1 MAAPPLLGY
10 LRPQATSEASAP
22 AGSHLS
28 RYAVCLVSPVSL
40 GDAWIIDREDHLA
53 LRLARQ
59 GDPEPFHIEEIATS
73 FAIGWKGLYRIEG
86 GTTDRDTGRNKTRL
100 ATTSSR
106 GLKISN
112 IYGDMRPLRPTIG
125 VIAAALAG
133 VPVLPS
139 VQSAAG
145 AQSPSV
151 AVLRQL
157 ATRQQYL
164 IAPQTEAIQL
174 DAKVNSSAE
183 SSVPQASPLAPLA
196 TTAGRAGNYAPVV
209 ARMSGSATLNVD
221 DAGIWTNVS
230 GEITAE
236 AAAMS
241 GQLASAPNPRASSC
255 VAGRTRYPNG
265 SVLQWCMQPAAGQV
279 GCPMGLLFT
288 PWICSNGQWRS
299 TILR

>member
-1 MAAPPLLGY
+1 
-10 LRPQATSEASAP
+10 
-22 AGSHLS
+22 LS

-86 GTTDRDTGRNKTRL
+86 GTTDRDTGRDKTRL

-112 IYGDMRPLRPTIG
+112 IFGDMRPLRPTIG

-133 VPVLPS
+133 VPVLP
-139 VQSAAG
+139 
-145 AQSPSV
+145 
-151 AVLRQL
+151 
-157 ATRQQYL
+157 
-164 IAPQTEAIQL
+164 L

-183 SSVPQASPLAPLA
+183 ISVPQAPPLAPLA

>member
-1 MAAPPLLGY
+1 M
-10 LRPQATSEASAP
+10 
-22 AGSHLS
+22 
-28 RYAVCLVSPVSL
+28 
-40 GDAWIIDREDHLA
+40 
-53 LRLARQ
+53 
-59 GDPEPFHIEEIATS
+59 
-73 FAIGWKGLYRIEG
+73 
-86 GTTDRDTGRNKTRL
+86 
-100 ATTSSR
+100 TSSR

-112 IYGDMRPLRPTIG
+112 IFGDMRPLRPTIG

-145 AQSPSV
+145 AQSQSV

-164 IAPQTEAIQL
+164 IAPQTEAMQL
-174 DAKVNSSAE
+174 EAKVNSSAE
-183 SSVPQASPLAPLA
+183 SSVPQAPLA
-196 TTAGRAGNYAPVV
+196 TTTGRAGNYAPVV
-209 ARMSGSATLNVD
+209 ACISGPATLNVD

-241 GQLASAPNPRASSC
+241 GQLASAPNPKASSC

-265 SVLQWCMQPAAGQV
+265 AVLQWCMQPAAGQV

-288 PWICSNGQWRS
+288 PWICGNGQWRS